1 VGADEGAVDDVRVG
15 GVHGA
20 GRFPERHSVD
30 RDREEPAGPPHD
42 RPEGSADGE
51 ADRHPHDEQG
61 PPWER
66 EPCDGAKRR
75 DADGVCRVRAED
87 GAACSDDGSC
97 ASGHCVGAAGTAT
110 CCATACLGEQRCLKA
125 FKDEDR
131 DGFGSRVGAATFR
144 CEGEIGKDPNGT
156 PRPFA
161 TSSDDCDDTDFRAF
175 PGQTTFFDAP
185 AKGGGFDFN
194 CDGTQ
199 TPQYRVNSSKNLRCG
214 ICRCDTGA
222 EVMACL
228 TAPPAFPV
236 GGAIIEGGTCKC
248 ETADA
253 ARTFVT
259 PPLTGLCGVAPQSA
273 TLCQSRISYVTGMC
287 PSVVSTGPQGNIAC
301 R

>member
-1 VGADEGAVDDVRVG
+1 MQTAAAGVFPAATGRRGRYLREVRLATPLAAILVPLLVACSDDYRAAGGDPDGGNGPATGCVG
-15 GVHGA
+15 GC
-20 GRFPERHSVD
+20 
-30 RDREEPAGPPHD
+30 PAASYCG
-42 RPEGSADGE
+42 
-51 ADRHPHDEQG
+51 
-61 PPWER
+61 
-66 EPCDGAKRR
+66 
-75 DADGVCRVRAED
+75 ADGVCRVRAED
-87 GAACSDDGSC
+87 GAACSDDGAC

-131 DGFGSRVGAATFR
+131 DGFGSRVGVAAYR
-144 CEGEIGKDPNGT
+144 CEGEIGKDPSGT
-156 PRPFA
+156 ARPFA
-161 TSSDDCDDTDFRAF
+161 ANSDDCDDSDFRAF
-175 PGQTTFFDAP
+175 PGQTAFFDAP

-194 CDGTQ
+194 CDGAQ
-199 TPQYRVNSSKNLRCG
+199 TTQYRVNSSKNLRCG

-236 GGAIIEGGTCKC
+236 GGAIVEGGACKC

-273 TLCQSRISYVTGMC
+273 TLCQSRISYAMGTC

-301 R
+301 Q